1 MKVFLVFK
9 YRSMKKPICVGGLK
23 LCSFQL
29 EIIDKIKMFPVFYK
43 LLLPCK
49 CRGKSI
55 LKINL

>member
-23 LCSFQL
+23 LCIFQL
-29 EIIDKIKMFPVFYK
+29 AIIDKVKMFPVFYE

-49 CRGKSI
+49 CREKSNF
-55 LKINL
+55 KD